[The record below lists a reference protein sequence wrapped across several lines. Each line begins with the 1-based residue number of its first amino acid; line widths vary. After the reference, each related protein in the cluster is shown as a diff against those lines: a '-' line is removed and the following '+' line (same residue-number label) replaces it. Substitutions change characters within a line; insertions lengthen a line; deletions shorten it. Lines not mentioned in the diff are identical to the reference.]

1 MTSTFLEN
9 FSIVSIIYH
18 NARIIANNT
27 DKDKDNACCAAAPP

>member
-18 NARIIANNT
+18 NARIIANN
-27 DKDKDNACCAAAPP
+27 KDNACCAAAPP

>member
-18 NARIIANNT
+18 NARLIANNT
-27 DKDKDNACCAAAPP
+27 DKDNACCAAAPP